1 MNPPGWSWATMLEAS
16 RRVVVSAFALWLGGE
31 GERAGE
37 QVKEHRSIAT
47 KATLNYHSVPYGL
60 GGVKLFTHSEK
71 KVGQV

>member
-1 MNPPGWSWATMLEAS
+1 MGDDARGLPAG
-16 RRVVVSAFALWLGGE
+16 RRLCVPALWFGGE